1 MLNNAY
7 KSIARERASIQRI
20 MEYTENMDSDDVVEE
35 SFLSLDA
42 KLSGDNV
49 IKSILNESALD
60 DDEDITEC
68 IAQMSCESTED
79 EEIERILNSKT
90 DMTIDDVMGTK

>member
-7 KSIARERASIQRI
+7 KSIARERARIQRI

-90 DMTIDDVMGTK
+90 DMTIDDVMGIK

>member
-1 MLNNAY
+1 MINNAY
-7 KSIARERASIQRI
+7 KSIARERARIQRI

-60 DDEDITEC
+60 DDEDITKC

-90 DMTIDDVMGTK
+90 DMTIDDVMGIK